1 LSQLVPVTLACKTY
15 SDRFSPI
22 GRYITFVQ
30 VFAALLGTMPAV
42 AVTRVVADFEVALWT
57 AVRTVLPD
65 VSIQGCYFHYAQA
78 VWRKI
83 QVDGL
88 YCAT

>member
-1 LSQLVPVTLACKTY
+1 MY
-15 SDRFSPI
+15 N
-22 GRYITFVQ
+22 FVQ
-30 VFAALLGTMPAV
+30 VFGALLGAMPKV
-42 AVTRVVADFEVALWT
+42 VVTRVVADFEVALWT

-88 YCAT
+88 CYATYRVPYQLKKTNYVFKT